1 MINIEDARRAAR
13 DRLPAPIY
21 HYLEGGADDERTL
34 QRNVAA
40 FDEYELL
47 PRYLIDVSRIDLR
60 CRLLGLE
67 SAMPIV
73 LAPTGMSRLFHH
85 GRELAVARAAQRC
98 GVPYTLSTMATT
110 SIEEISAAS
119 NGPKV
124 FQIYIFR
131 DRGLTRELIARCRNA
146 RFDALY
152 LTVDTPLAGNRERDR
167 RTGMTIP
174 PRFGLRSLLSF
185 ALHPI
190 WTCNYVLH
198 PQFKLACVAP
208 RVDALRFGAMGVI
221 EYVNSQFDR
230 TVTWDD
236 AAWLVREWG
245 GPVAI
250 KGLLSVEDAKQ
261 AASIGARAVVVSNH
275 GGRQLDG
282 VPAPIDCIAQMRA
295 AVGDE
300 LDLILDGGV
309 RRGTHIIKA
318 LCAGATACSIGR
330 PYLYGLAA
338 AGQPGVEGVLGMLKA
353 ELERDL
359 ALLGCPS
366 VGALSESYLRHRAPA

>member
-282 VPAPIDCIAQMRA
+282 VPAPIDCIGQMRA

>member
-73 LAPTGMSRLFHH
+73 LAPTAMSRLFHH

-282 VPAPIDCIAQMRA
+282 VPAPIDCIGQMRA